1 MMLDRVKA
9 FHTANIF
16 ESHLYNH
23 VLGRPAVSVGQVAGT
38 YTSRCNFHV
47 VRIMQD
53 GRKELFATGKYLDT
67 VEGVPKFQERLVVL
81 DSRHID
87 ILLVIPL

>member
-1 MMLDRVKA
+1 
-9 FHTANIF
+9 
-16 ESHLYNH
+16 
-23 VLGRPAVSVGQVAGT
+23 
-38 YTSRCNFHV
+38 
-47 VRIMQD
+47 MQD

-67 VEGVPKFQERLVVL
+67 VVLDDGVPKFQERLVVL